1 MKYIRYI
8 QILTLALFLIPLGS
22 FAQDCVNYHDV
33 GDCML
38 DKQKGFKVYSQSKSV
53 SMSPL
58 DTVELNIVFYG
69 QKDYILSFCAH
80 SKMYPIHFQLIDQG
94 SKQVLYD
101 NTNDRYIES
110 IGLGFDVTKSL
121 TIQLDVL
128 ARKASEEEIE
138 DYTGCMGLL
147 IQYKNY
153 EKRKV
158 NLKMQ

>member
-1 MKYIRYI
+1 MKNI
-8 QILTLALFLIPLGS
+8 QFIYVLTFVLFLVPVGLQ
-22 FAQDCVNYHDV
+22 AQDCVGYHEV

-38 DKQKGFKVYSQSKSV
+38 DRQKGFKVYSQSKSV
-53 SMSPL
+53 SMSLL

-80 SKMYPIHFQLIDQG
+80 KKMYPIHFNLIDPETG
-94 SKQVLYD
+94 LVLYD
-101 NTNDRYIES
+101 NTNDKYIES
-110 IGLGFDVTKSL
+110 LGIGFDVTKSL
-121 TIQLDVL
+121 LIKMDVL

-138 DYTGCMGLL
+138 NFLGCLGLF